1 MNHPNLT
8 LEKVLI
14 VGTGGI
20 GSALTEHLINETQTQ
35 VFTLSR
41 VTKQNAILLSK
52 NHQHISIDEY
62 TSQSLA
68 QIAEEIG
75 TIDLLICCIG
85 WLHNQVYQPEKRL
98 ENLNTNALMHY
109 FKINTVLPSLI
120 IQQFW
125 QCLKQ
130 PQPTTLACI
139 SAKVGSI
146 GDNRIGG
153 WYGYRASKAALNMMI
168 KNFSIELQ
176 RRAPKLRLFALHPG
190 TTDTD
195 LSKPFQQ
202 RLPQGQLKSLP
213 ECAQQLISTLMTT
226 QAASGSFLNW
236 DGAILPW

>member
-1 MNHPNLT
+1 MNPEKRT

-20 GSALTEHLINETQTQ
+20 GSALTEHLLNKTQAH
-35 VFTLSR
+35 VITLSR
-41 VTKQNAILLSK
+41 TTKQNAVLLPR
-52 NHQHISIDEY
+52 NHQHISVDEY
-62 TSQSLA
+62 TQQTLA
-68 QIAEEIG
+68 QIASKIG
-75 TIDLLICCIG
+75 KIDLLICCIG

-98 ENLNTNALMHY
+98 EDLDTNAIMHY
-109 FKINTVLPSLI
+109 FEINTVLPSLI
-120 IQQFW
+120 IQQLW
-125 QCLKQ
+125 QNLKQ
-130 PQPTTLACI
+130 QQPTTLACI

-153 WYGYRASKAALNMMI
+153 WYGYRASKTALNMMI

-176 RRAPKLRLFALHPG
+176 RRASNLRLFAVHPG

-202 RLPQGQLKSLP
+202 HLPQGQLKTQS
-213 ECAQQLISTLMTT
+213 ECAQQLISTLITT